1 MHRGNVTNVRFPL
14 EAVCPRVLST
24 QEHHVHSSVV
34 DLQQHIVFQ

>member
-1 MHRGNVTNVRFPL
+1 MHPNNVTNVHFPL
-14 EAVCPRVLST
+14 EVVYPHVLST